1 MQARLVHRSLSFCL
15 AAVLT
20 LAMLG
25 GIDHL
30 ASPHDAAAPQW
41 AQNTAVRA

>member
-1 MQARLVHRSLSFCL
+1 MQPSFLHRSVSIGL
-15 AAVLT
+15 AFVLT

-25 GIDHL
+25 GIDGL
-30 ASPHDAAAPQW
+30 AQPEAAAPQW

>member
-1 MQARLVHRSLSFCL
+1 MQTTLIQRSISLSL
-15 AAVLT
+15 ATVLT

-25 GIDHL
+25 GIDQL
-30 ASPHDAAAPQW
+30 SQQPQAATQW